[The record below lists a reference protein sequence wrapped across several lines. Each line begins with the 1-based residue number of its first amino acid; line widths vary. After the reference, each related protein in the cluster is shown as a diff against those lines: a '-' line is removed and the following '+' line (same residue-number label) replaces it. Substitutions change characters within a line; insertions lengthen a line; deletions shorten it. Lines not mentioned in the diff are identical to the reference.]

1 MYNNG
6 AIKSISLSLS
16 LSRFADNDS
25 FAVFLL
31 IKKLKRF
38 EEEHFPGSKSSTDK
52 PLRLY
57 SDNQD
62 INVWLD
68 KNALTKKGW
77 TLDETPALQVK
88 WLLSCA
94 PICLDAGMTVGTF
107 PP

>member
-1 MYNNG
+1 METQN
-6 AIKSISLSLS
+6 ASLSLS
-16 LSRFADNDS
+16 FPLSRFADNDS

-31 IKKLKRF
+31 IKKIKRF
-38 EEEHFPGSKSSTDK
+38 EEEHFPGSSSYTEQ

-88 WLLSCA
+88 WLSSSTL
-94 PICLDAGMTVGTF
+94 ICLDAGMTVGTF